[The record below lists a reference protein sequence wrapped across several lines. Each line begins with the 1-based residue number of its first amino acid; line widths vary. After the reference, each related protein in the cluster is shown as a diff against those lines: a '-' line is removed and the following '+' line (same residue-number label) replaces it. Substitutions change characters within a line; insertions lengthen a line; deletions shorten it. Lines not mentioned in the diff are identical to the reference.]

1 MLDLFGLQE
10 IKTLKPEGRISY
22 NSAMAQFSMQS
33 FTLFTW
39 HCLCSALIQ
48 KFGFD
53 PEICGLFR
61 IVENGKTVRSDL
73 SLSDDIFISLT
84 MHIALVMS
92 GIPEEPV

>member
-1 MLDLFGLQE
+1 MKLALTVAIQKLE
-10 IKTLKPEGRISY
+10 IKKRV
-22 NSAMAQFSMQS
+22 
-33 FTLFTW
+33 
-39 HCLCSALIQ
+39 LIIVY
-48 KFGFD
+48 GFD

-61 IVENGKTVRSDL
+61 IVENGKTVGSDL